1 MSKLSENARMALV
14 ALMTNKLRA
23 LLTTIGIGFGIAAVI
38 VLVSLGNAVQG
49 YLTRQF
55 LSVGSDLIYVRSAPT
70 GNGFGQRVGRSGVEL
85 SSLTSKDVSLLSD
98 PFNVPNVKEVVP
110 LIEMRQPAVYG
121 NRTEQRASI
130 YATTANYFDVLNRQL
145 ASGRLLD
152 DQDEQTTARVA
163 VIGQTTAS
171 NLFTSDVDPVGETI
185 RVGSVPFKIVGT
197 LQTSGGSSFGADQD
211 NLIIVPISAAQAH
224 LDTQKSSTGELP
236 ISQIYL
242 QASSIDTIDD
252 SVTAATESLRAQHKI
267 KAGTDDDFQVTAQKD
282 LLDNFQQTI
291 STLTIFLAVIG
302 GISLVVGGIGVMN
315 IMLVT
320 VTERT
325 REVGLRKAVGAR
337 NWDVLLQFLTE
348 AIVLCFVGGVAGLSL
363 AVAVTYIVG
372 ALVPSLEPAVS
383 VTGVALAISITTLIG
398 IFFGLYPA
406 SRAAALSPIQAL
418 RTE

>member
-1 MSKLSENARMALV
+1 MSKFSENARMALV

-23 LLTTIGIGFGIAAVI
+23 LLTTIGIGIGIAAVI
-38 VLVSLGNAVQG
+38 VLISLGNAVHD

-55 LSVGSDLIYVRSAPT
+55 LSVGSDLIYVRSAPSSS
-70 GNGFGQRVGRSGVEL
+70 GFGQRVGRSGVEL
-85 SSLTSKDVSLLSD
+85 SSLTSKDVSLLGDS
-98 PFNVPNVKEVVP
+98 FNVPNVKAVVP
-110 LIEMRQPAVYG
+110 LIEIRQPVNYG
-121 NRTEQRASI
+121 SRTEQRASI
-130 YATTANYFDVLNRQL
+130 YATTANYFDTLNRQL

-152 DQDEQTTARVA
+152 DQDVQASARVA
-163 VIGQTTAS
+163 VIGQTTIK
-171 NLFTSDVDPVGETI
+171 NLFSADADPIGETI
-185 RVGSVPFKIVGT
+185 RVGNVPFKVVGT

-211 NLIIVPISAAQAH
+211 DLIVVPISAAQTH
-224 LDTQKSSTGELP
+224 LDTQKSTTGELP

-242 QASSIDTIDD
+242 QAASIDTIDET
-252 SVTAATESLRAQHKI
+252 VTTATQVIRAQHKI
-267 KAGTDDDFQVTAQKD
+267 KAGADDDFQVTAQKD
-282 LLDNFQQTI
+282 LLDSFQQTI

-337 NWDVLLQFLTE
+337 SRDVLLQFLTE
-348 AIVLCFVGGVAGLSL
+348 AVVLCFVGGAAGLTL
-363 AVAVTYIVG
+363 AAAVTYAVG
-372 ALVPSLEPAVS
+372 LLVPSLEPSVS
-383 VTGVALAISITTLIG
+383 VTGVGLAISITTLIG

-406 SRAAALSPIQAL
+406 SRAARLSPIQAL